1 MATATADRLE
11 PLGTALGVLLVL
23 IGLATVVGTPWAYK
37 SGDVLVMLGQL
48 LGAVGAIA
56 VGAGLVWLVRN

>member
-23 IGLATVVGTPWAYK
+23 IGLATVVGTPWAYQ
-37 SGDVLVMLGQL
+37 SGVVLVTLGPL